1 MNKNIFPG
9 RRKFIRRAAAAAAG
23 MIMSPAIASATPLPA
38 PLILPLQTSKPR
50 IRFSVIGI
58 NHSHINSLVETMQ
71 NAGGEFISFYAKES
85 DLAANF
91 SKKFPAAKL
100 ARSEDEIIEDKT
112 IQLVVSAA
120 IPDERA
126 ALGIKVMQHG
136 KDFLADKPGVLTSA
150 QLKEVRKVQKET
162 GRIYAILYGERLE
175 NKASIKAGELISNG
189 AIGKVIQTIG
199 LGPHRLN
206 ISSRPEWFFTNKH
219 YGGILVDIASHQ
231 CEQFLY
237 FTNSKTASVITSQV
251 ANYNHPRYKEM
262 QDFGDAMV
270 RGDGGTGYMRVDW
283 FSPDGLAT
291 WGDARLTILGTEG
304 YMEIRKNIDLAG
316 RKGGDHLFLVD
327 QKGTRYIESQNVE
340 LTYGRLLVDDILNR
354 TETAM
359 TQEHCFLAAQLAI
372 EAQEKAIN
380 ITPRN

>member
-1 MNKNIFPG
+1 MKTRFTG
-9 RRKFIRRAAAAAAG
+9 RRNFLRNAAAVTAG
-23 MIMSPAIASATPLPA
+23 MIALPAAATPV
-38 PLILPLQTSKPR
+38 IMSSKQARPR
-50 IRFSVIGI
+50 IKFSVIGI
-58 NHSHINSLVETMQ
+58 NHNHINSLVNTITE
-71 NAGGEFISFYAKES
+71 AGGEFVSFYAREN
-85 DLAANF
+85 DLSLAF
-91 SKKFPAAKL
+91 SKKFPAAK
-100 ARSEDEIIEDKT
+100 RSGSIDEILQDTT

-126 ALGIKVMQHG
+126 PLGIRVMQHG
-136 KDFLADKPGVLTSA
+136 KDFLADKPGILTSQ

-175 NKASIKAGELISNG
+175 NKATLRAGELVKNG

-237 FTNSKTASVITSQV
+237 FTGSKTASVVTSQV
-251 ANYNHPRYKEM
+251 ANYNHPQHREM
-262 QDFGDAMV
+262 QDFGDALV
-270 RGDGGTGYMRVDW
+270 KGDGGTGYMRVDW
-283 FSPDGLAT
+283 FSPDGLDT

-316 RKGGDHLFLVD
+316 RKGGDHLFVVD
-327 QKGTRYIESQNVE
+327 KKGTRYVESNDVE
-340 LTYGRLLVDDILNR
+340 LTYGKLLVDDILNR

-359 TQEHCFLAAQLAI
+359 TQEHCFLAAELAI
-372 EAQEKAIN
+372 LAQEKAVN
-380 ITPRN
+380 ITAAK